1 MNKYDP
7 FNTPDPEKW
16 LKLDEQERINLVI
29 QYHNDQDIELP
40 NIDLHS
46 MFHVAVEN
54 QVAEN
59 IEPVIN
65 AMQRLQDEGLDRH
78 DAIHAI
84 SSVLIEHIDKLKKG
98 EIDSSDTNDAYYR
111 ALDNFNSDKWYSDY

>member
-7 FNTPDPEKW
+7 FNAPDPDEW
-16 LKLDEQERINLVI
+16 LELDEQERIDLVV

-40 NIDLHS
+40 NINLHS
-46 MFHVAVEN
+46 MFHVVVEN

-65 AMQRLQDEGLDRH
+65 AMERLQSEGLDRH
-78 DAIHAI
+78 ETIHAI
-84 SSVLIEHIDKLKKG
+84 SKVLIEHLDKLKKG
-98 EIDSSDTNDAYYR
+98 EIKSADANDAYYR
-111 ALDNFNSDKWYSDY
+111 ALENFNPDK